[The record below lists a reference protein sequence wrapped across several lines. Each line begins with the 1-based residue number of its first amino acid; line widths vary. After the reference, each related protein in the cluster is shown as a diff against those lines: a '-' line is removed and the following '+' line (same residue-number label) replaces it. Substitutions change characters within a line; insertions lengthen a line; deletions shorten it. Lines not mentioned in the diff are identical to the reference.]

1 MSILWVIL
9 MFSILFICF
18 ICFIYSFIY
27 FYLLRCILF
36 SFLYSITCCIVLAF
50 TSSLMIVIFLPSL
63 LFLFSS
69 SFLFFPFSF
78 FCSLPSFSFI
88 LVNFLPSSF
97 LLFLFSPS
105 SLLLYSPVVSEGQ
118 YNKIWSYI
126 DEARDLGYKFLYGGD
141 RQLVSVDSGNVI
153 REKVSYQLYSLSSLV
168 FLIPFL

>member
-1 MSILWVIL
+1 MGYTDVFYTFHLFYL
-9 MFSILFICF
+9 FYLFIH
-18 ICFIYSFIY
+18 
-27 FYLLRCILF
+27 
-36 SFLYSITCCIVLAF
+36 
-50 TSSLMIVIFLPSL
+50 
-63 LFLFSS
+63 LFLFTTLYFVFILVQYYMLYCFSVYFLS
-69 SFLFFPFSF
+69 YDCYLPSFSFILVLFLLSLLPFLF